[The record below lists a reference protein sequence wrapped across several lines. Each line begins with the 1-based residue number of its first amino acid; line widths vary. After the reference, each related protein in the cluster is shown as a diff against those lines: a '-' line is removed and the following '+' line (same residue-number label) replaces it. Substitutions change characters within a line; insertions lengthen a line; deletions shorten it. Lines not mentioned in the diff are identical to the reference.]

1 VFVWKRW
8 SEWLIALVLKTSEV
22 RSIREFESRFS
33 PPRALAQFGR
43 AFVWERRCHR
53 FESCHARLGNLPKL
67 FLIMQIFLDTA
78 DYNAIAERYQTGLVS
93 GITTNPTLVR
103 KSGVNYVDF
112 IKSLATDFAFESISA
127 EVDGDTASEML
138 FNAEK
143 FTAIGDNVTIKLP
156 LTKEGLIA
164 CKSLSDA
171 GISTNVT
178 LCFSASQAVMTALA
192 GATYISPFVGRM
204 NDNSFSG
211 VELVRAIG
219 GLYAAKRVETK
230 VLAASLRDVHHV
242 SRCLL
247 YGADVVTLPTSVF
260 DKMYNHV
267 LTDAGLAIFEKDFK
281 EING

>member
-1 VFVWKRW
+1 
-8 SEWLIALVLKTSEV
+8 
-22 RSIREFESRFS
+22 
-33 PPRALAQFGR
+33 
-43 AFVWERRCHR
+43 
-53 FESCHARLGNLPKL
+53 
-67 FLIMQIFLDTA
+67 MQIFLDTA
-78 DYNAIAERYQTGLVS
+78 DYDAIAKRYQTGLVS

-112 IKSLATDFAFESISA
+112 IKALATDFAFESISA
-127 EVDGDTASEML
+127 EVEGESSFEMMCHACK
-138 FNAEK
+138 FRDIAE
-143 FTAIGDNVTIKLP
+143 NVTIKLP
-156 LTKEGLIA
+156 LTQEGLIA
-164 CKSLSDA
+164 CKELTSQ
-171 GISTNVT
+171 GVTTNVT
-178 LCFSASQAVMTALA
+178 LCFSVAQAVMAALA

-247 YGADVVTLPTSVF
+247 YGADVVTLPPAVF